1 MDHFEQIYQS
11 LIQRIASA
19 RTRQKTV
26 SITSGFFVSSAIS
39 LILVL
44 LAILLEHTFRFPPN
58 QRIVFVFAVSISIF
72 LLWLA
77 NVAHP
82 ILSLLFQKRK
92 PSDANL
98 AKNIGDTFHVIGDR
112 LVNAI
117 QVFQLKSRGELGL
130 SNDLINQS
138 IQDVQGAA
146 SEIDFAEAIS
156 PAPIK
161 RSARYFSAAAILFAF
176 SFIIFYGDFHQSG
189 IRLMN
194 PTIDFKSSAGFEIV
208 VAPGNVQVLKNEPIE
223 LLAWV
228 KGNIPEKMTLA
239 LRGAHEE
246 QVMNHELRPD
256 AENQFRYQIDHVQD
270 STEYFFEEADVRS
283 STYLIS
289 VVELPLVRYLQIKVT
304 PPRYS
309 QLPEKLMEENLGD
322 INCLKGS
329 RIELSL
335 HSNKALAKAWIQF
348 DDQTQAQLD
357 VRSSRATGIFTV
369 IHDGSYTIQ
378 LIDQFEM
385 ANKDPIEYRISVI
398 DDIFPSVVISSP
410 GQDVDITEE
419 MMLPLTI
426 EAEDDFG
433 FTRMNLAYQLIKQDV
448 VNFDSSVHYVPIQ
461 FDAQSHEKIVQSY
474 NWNLSSFHLFPGD
487 MVRYY
492 VEVYDND
499 NISGP
504 KKAKSAT
511 YTARFPTLEEIF
523 TEVNSEQAE
532 TYEGFEGVYEKSKEL
547 KQNIDKIVEQVK
559 QNPEM
564 KWEEKKQ
571 VDELVE
577 KQKQLEQS
585 LEEVQQKLDQM
596 IERMERNDLLGM
608 ETMQK
613 YQELQELMNELFSDE
628 LKEAIKKLQ
637 EASRNVNP
645 QELMQAIE
653 QLNFTQEDFLQNIG
667 KTLNILKRLQIE
679 QKLDELVKTAENLL
693 EKQSQLNKTMEE
705 NATHKQRQDLAQSQE
720 EVENQTGK
728 MLEDMKQLNETM
740 EEFEE
745 MPADKLEAAMEQ
757 MDRQELVNKMQ
768 SARSQLKTGKM
779 QDARNSGKMAQNAL
793 EELSDLLKAA
803 KSDLIDAQKQQ
814 TMAELQRLS
823 HDILSLSKQQET
835 LLNQSKNLN
844 RNSPQINE
852 AAERQQNL
860 LNALSRTTNK
870 MAKLSQKTFFVTQKL
885 GRAMGQSMRQME
897 SALSDMEQRNIPQA
911 NGAQQKSMMSLNEAI
926 KETMNSMNN
935 LANSKSSTGF
945 DEFME
950 QLSQMAGKQQGIN
963 NQTMQ
968 LGMGQQMTMSQ
979 QALMARLAAEQTA
992 LQRSLE
998 QMASEFG
1005 EQSNILGRLDHLSKE
1020 MGEVVRDLQSKKVSQ
1035 ATVNRQQQILQRLL
1049 DAQRSVRKQDYS
1061 RKRKAETAR
1070 HYSVRS
1076 PGAMDKNLGEKN
1088 IQLQR
1093 DLLKALKEGYSKDY
1107 QELIRKYFEAL
1118 MEESLTDEKN
1128 K

>member
-11 LIQRIASA
+11 LLQRIDAA
-19 RTRQKTV
+19 RTRLKTV
-26 SITSGFFVSSAIS
+26 SIASGFLISSAVS
-39 LILVL
+39 LILAL
-44 LAILLEHTFRFPPN
+44 LAIFLESAFRFPSQ
-58 QRIVFVFAVSISIF
+58 QRTILVVAVSVSFVI
-72 LLWLA
+72 LWLA
-77 NVAHP
+77 LVVRP
-82 ILSLLFQKRK
+82 ILSLFFLKKK
-92 PSDANL
+92 PTDADL
-98 AKNIGDTFHVIGDR
+98 AQTIGDSFQLIGDR

-117 QVFQLKSRGELGL
+117 QVFQLKSSEKLGL

-138 IQDVQGAA
+138 VQDVHEVAA
-146 SEIDFAEAIS
+146 EINFAKAIS

-161 RSARYFSAAAILFAF
+161 SAAKYFSAAVALF
-176 SFIIFYGDFHQSG
+176 SFFFIIGHLEFQQSI
-189 IRLMN
+189 IRLFN
-194 PTIDFKSSAGFEIV
+194 PLKGYDAPAAFEIV
-208 VAPGNVQVLKNEPIE
+208 VEPGNVQVLKNDPVE
-223 LLAWV
+223 LRAWV
-228 KGNIPEKMTLA
+228 KGTFPEKMTLV
-239 LRGAHEE
+239 LKDTPDE
-246 QVMNHELRPD
+246 QIVNHELRPD
-256 AENQFRYQIDHVQD
+256 AGNQFRYYIDHVQD
-270 STEYFFEEADVRS
+270 STAYFFKEGEVRTA
-283 STYLIS
+283 TYLIS
-289 VVELPLVRYLQIKVT
+289 VVELPLVRSMQLKVI

-329 RIELSL
+329 RVELSL
-335 HSNKALAKAWIQF
+335 HSNKALANAWIQF
-348 DDQTQAQLD
+348 DNQTRIQLD
-357 VRSSRATGIFTV
+357 VRSSRATGNFMALQ
-369 IHDGSYTIQ
+369 DGSYTIQ
-378 LIDQFEM
+378 LVDRFEM
-385 ANKDPIEYRISVI
+385 VNKDPIEYRISII
-398 DDIFPSVVISSP
+398 DDNYPTVVISSP
-410 GQDVDITEE
+410 GQDVDITEA

-433 FTRMNLAYQLIKQDV
+433 FSRMNLAYQLIKQEV
-448 VNFDSSVHYVPIQ
+448 VNFDSSFHFLPIQ
-461 FDAQSHEKIVQSY
+461 FDNQSLEKIVQTY
-474 NWNLSSFHLFPGD
+474 NWNLSSINLFAGD
-487 MVRYY
+487 FIRYF

-499 NISGP
+499 AISGP
-504 KKAKSAT
+504 KRSKSAT
-511 YTARFPTLEEIF
+511 YIARFPTLEEIIS
-523 TEVNSEQAE
+523 EVNTEQAE

-547 KQNIDKIVEQVK
+547 KQSIDKIVEQVK

-585 LEEVQQKLDQM
+585 LEEVQEKLDQM

-608 ETMQK
+608 ETLQK

-637 EASRNVNP
+637 EASMQVNP

-653 QLNFTQEDFLQNIG
+653 QLDFTQEDFLQNIE

-693 EKQSQLNKTMEE
+693 EKQTQLNEAMEE
-705 NATHKQRQDLAQSQE
+705 NATHEQRLEMGQSQE
-720 EVENQTGK
+720 EIEKRAEK
-728 MLEDMKQLNETM
+728 MLEDMKQLSDSM
-740 EEFEE
+740 EESGE
-745 MPADKLEAAMEQ
+745 MPTDKLEAAMEQ
-757 MDRQELVNKMQ
+757 MSDQELLKKMQ
-768 SARSQLKTGKM
+768 STRSQIQTGKM
-779 QDARNSGKMAQNAL
+779 QEARNTGKMTQKSL
-793 EELSDLLKAA
+793 SELSDLLKGA

-823 HDILSLSKQQET
+823 HDMLSLSKQQET

-860 LNALSRTTNK
+860 LNALSRTANK
-870 MAKLSQKTFFVTQKL
+870 MVQLSQKTFFVTQKL

-897 SALSDMEQRNIPQA
+897 SALSDMEQRNMPQA
-911 NGAQQKSMMSLNEAI
+911 NGAQQQAMMSLNEGI
-926 KETMNSMNN
+926 KEIMNSMSS
-935 LANSKSSTGF
+935 LANSNSSTGF

-968 LGMGQQMTMSQ
+968 LGMGQQLTMSQ
-979 QALMARLAAEQTA
+979 QAMMARLAAEQTA
-992 LQRSLE
+992 LQRSME

-1005 EQSNILGRLDHLSKE
+1005 EQSNILGRLDQLSHE
-1020 MGEVVRDLQSKKVSQ
+1020 MGEVARDLQSKKVSQ
-1035 ATVNRQQQILQRLL
+1035 TTMNRQQQILQRLL

-1076 PGAMDKNLGEKN
+1076 PGLMDQNLGEKN
-1088 IQLQR
+1088 SQLQR

-1118 MEESLTDEKN
+1118 MEESVADEKN